1 MKTQAINKMSVTA
14 PISGKIIP
22 ITEVP
27 DSVFSEKVLGDGI
40 AIIPSDGKIYSPVNG
55 VVSSVAET
63 LHAYGFTSDDGLDVL
78 VHFGLETVNLKG
90 EGFKSYVKDGD
101 RVKVSSRRG
110 SIETTANVSGKTN
123 PGECWMPFH
132 FLDGG
137 ANWLTSDALDSI
149 SSTPEYKVCAV
160 KIENTK

>member
-1 MKTQAINKMSVTA
+1 MHAMTDKTEGLNE
-14 PISGKIIP
+14 ISGHSFIEIN
-22 ITEVP
+22 TE
-27 DSVFSEKVLGDGI
+27 DAERIGI
-40 AIIPSDGKIYSPVNG
+40 
-55 VVSSVAET
+55 
-63 LHAYGFTSDDGLDVL
+63 
-78 VHFGLETVNLKG
+78 
-90 EGFKSYVKDGD
+90 KDGD

-160 KIENTK
+160 KIERA